1 MLWIGVIGGLL
12 VATGFVPQII
22 KALKT
27 RSTGDLSLWMLL
39 IIFAGGLFYTTYAIQ
54 VGDPVFIAMN
64 GLATANTTILLLLK
78 IRYR

>member
-1 MLWIGVIGGLL
+1 MFWMGIVGGML

-22 KALKT
+22 KALQT

-39 IIFAGGLFYTTYAIQ
+39 IIFVGGLFYTTYAIQ
-54 VGDPVFIAMN
+54 VGNPVFIAMN

>member
-1 MLWIGVIGGLL
+1 M
-12 VATGFVPQII
+12 PQII

-27 RSTGDLSLWMLL
+27 RSTGDLSIWMLL
-39 IIFAGGLFYTTYAIQ
+39 IIFVGGLCYTTYAIQ

-64 GLATANTTILLLLK
+64 ALATTNTTILLLLK

>member
-1 MLWIGVIGGLL
+1 MFWIGIVGGLL

-22 KALKT
+22 KALQT

-39 IIFAGGLFYTTYAIQ
+39 IIFVVGFFYTTYAIQ
-54 VGDPVFIAMN
+54 VGNPVFIAMN